1 MNFKNQNEDSDN
13 KRNIHFDGNNQLG
26 TILEEKTKIKRPSLY
41 KVIMLN
47 DDYTPFEFVLQ
58 LLIEVFN
65 KTGDQAKKITKEI
78 HELGQGV
85 VGFYNAEI
93 AEQKSS
99 EATILSRTAG
109 HPLVVK
115 VAKA

>member
-1 MNFKNQNEDSDN
+1 MAKT
-13 KRNIHFDGNNQLG
+13 NIQS
-26 TILEEKTKIKRPSLY
+26 KTRVEIKYPDRY
-41 KVIMLN
+41 KVIILN